1 MAAGRQPVRIRAV
14 ALHRGRSYYDHP
26 AGRLRVALM
35 RGLLER
41 GILTGHDGIHRP
53 GEAVRGR
60 PASHGHD
67 AQYRLTRAGHMA
79 LAGLGIDA
87 PFQALV
93 PSC

>member
-1 MAAGRQPVRIRAV
+1 
-14 ALHRGRSYYDHP
+14 
-26 AGRLRVALM
+26 M

-67 AQYRLTRAGHMA
+67 AQYRLTHAGHMA
-79 LAGLGIDA
+79 LAGLGIDTDRLPPRRPAGQRSATASTGADTSTTSRAASA
-87 PFQALV
+87 PY
-93 PSC
+93 